1 MDKIEGPRSG
11 MPFVS
16 SSTSTVSIDCAKM
29 VANPLSFP
37 NQPVGKATSI
47 IYSTSITQK
56 PADLQFTMTWDS
68 SFTSFA
74 WVWPQVYGLHPK
86 SWGL

>member
-1 MDKIEGPRSG
+1 
-11 MPFVS
+11 
-16 SSTSTVSIDCAKM
+16 M

-68 SFTSFA
+68 SFTEHLPGYGHKYTGYIPSRGGYDML
-74 WVWPQVYGLHPK
+74 WPWLYHETNPNWTPSSLV
-86 SWGL
+86 